1 MLINTH
7 KVIAENILKYTNSKS
22 IYLINDYRFI
32 WGNIKPDCVL
42 KYKMIKHYFIESI
55 DIIIEKIKK
64 LCSLSLQ
71 DIYYKISVNKFSE
84 ELGVI
89 CHFICDYFC
98 APHFYRWEFK
108 NTSQVKN
115 HVKYEKDLAKIAKE
129 FNSTG
134 IITSNINTE
143 NIKEFIYD
151 LQNQYEGSLDFKNDL
166 TYAYYACNSIVNMI
180 LNKVFLNECS
190 LSKVV

>member
-1 MLINTH
+1 MINTH
-7 KVIAENILKYTNSKS
+7 KLIAENILNYTNSKS
-22 IYLINDYRFI
+22 IYLINDHRFI

-55 DIIIEKIKK
+55 DIIIKKIEK

-71 DIYYKISVNKFSE
+71 DVYYKISVNKFSE
-84 ELGVI
+84 ELGVV
-89 CHFICDYFC
+89 CHFMCDYFC
-98 APHFYRWEFK
+98 APHYYRWEFK

-115 HVKYEKDLAKIAKE
+115 HVMYEKDLAKIAKG
-129 FNSTG
+129 FNSNG
-134 IITSNINTE
+134 IITSNIDVN

-151 LQNQYEGSLDFKNDL
+151 LQNQYEGSMDFKNDL
-166 TYAYYACNSIVNMI
+166 TYAYYACDSIVNMV

>member
-1 MLINTH
+1 MMNTH
-7 KVIAENILKYTNSKS
+7 KIIAQNILNYTNSKS

-55 DIIIEKIKK
+55 DIMIKK
-64 LCSLSLQ
+64 IERLCSLSLQ
-71 DIYYKISVNKFSE
+71 DIYYKVSVNKFSE

-89 CHFICDYFC
+89 CHFMCDYFC
-98 APHFYRWEFK
+98 APHYYRWEFK
-108 NTSQVKN
+108 STSQVKN
-115 HVKYEKDLAKIAKE
+115 HVMYEKDLGKIAKE
-129 FNSTG
+129 FNSKG
-134 IITSNINTE
+134 CITSSIDID

-151 LQNQYEGSLDFKNDL
+151 LQNQYKGSLDFKNDL
-166 TYAYYACNSIVNMI
+166 TYAYYVCNSIVNMV
-180 LNKVFLNECS
+180 LNRVFLNECS